1 MKLYIYDH
9 CPYCLKARMIF
20 GLKNIPVEL
29 HVLLNDDAE
38 TPTRMVGQKQVPILQ
53 KDDSRYMPESMD
65 IVHYVDKLDG
75 KPLLTGK
82 RSPAIEEWLRK
93 VNGYANKLLLPRFA
107 KSAFDEFSTPA
118 ARKYFV
124 DKKEASAGNFADL
137 LAHSDGLI
145 KNISDDLRA
154 LDKLIVKP
162 NAVNGE
168 LSEDDIQLFPLLRNL
183 TLVAGINLLAALLIT
198 AIIWRNR
205 HKSICYHQW
214 RFNPDPPRQPVFAG
228 CRRFQFFLLASLS
241 LVTHAALCQ
250 DIDADFMSRTTMNK
264 FLFAAAL
271 IVSGLLVGCNQL
283 TQYTITEQ
291 EINQSLA
298 KHNNFSKDI
307 GLPGVADAHIVL
319 TNLTSQIGREE
330 PNKVTLTGDANLDM
344 NSLFGS
350 QKATMKLKLKA
361 LPVFDKEKG
370 AIFLKEMEV
379 VDATVQ
385 PEKMQTV
392 MQTLLPY
399 LNQALRN
406 YFNQQP
412 AYVLREDGSQGEA
425 MAKKLAKGIE
435 VKPGEIV
442 IPFTD

>member
-183 TLVAGINLLAALLIT
+183 TLVAGINWPSRCCLSKLISVLRVNRSTGEAIT
-198 AIIWRNR
+198 APTSAPLTRM
-205 HKSICYHQW
+205 
-214 RFNPDPPRQPVFAG
+214 G
-228 CRRFQFFLLASLS
+228 RR
-241 LVTHAALCQ
+241 VP
-250 DIDADFMSRTTMNK
+250 
-264 FLFAAAL
+264 
-271 IVSGLLVGCNQL
+271 SGG
-283 TQYTITEQ
+283 
-291 EINQSLA
+291 
-298 KHNNFSKDI
+298 I
-307 GLPGVADAHIVL
+307 GARGP
-319 TNLTSQIGREE
+319 TS
-330 PNKVTLTGDANLDM
+330 
-344 NSLFGS
+344 
-350 QKATMKLKLKA
+350 
-361 LPVFDKEKG
+361 
-370 AIFLKEMEV
+370 
-379 VDATVQ
+379 
-385 PEKMQTV
+385 
-392 MQTLLPY
+392 TLL
-399 LNQALRN
+399 
-406 YFNQQP
+406 F
-412 AYVLREDGSQGEA
+412 
-425 MAKKLAKGIE
+425 
-435 VKPGEIV
+435 
-442 IPFTD
+442 

>member
-145 KNISDDLRA
+145 KNI
-154 LDKLIVKP
+154 
-162 NAVNGE
+162 E

-183 TLVAGINLLAALLIT
+183 TLVAGIN
-198 AIIWRNR
+198 W
-205 HKSICYHQW
+205 
-214 RFNPDPPRQPVFAG
+214 P
-228 CRRFQFFLLASLS
+228 
-241 LVTHAALCQ
+241 
-250 DIDADFMSRTTMNK
+250 SR
-264 FLFAAAL
+264 
-271 IVSGLLVGCNQL
+271 
-283 TQYTITEQ
+283 
-291 EINQSLA
+291 
-298 KHNNFSKDI
+298 
-307 GLPGVADAHIVL
+307 VADYRD
-319 TNLTSQIGREE
+319 N
-330 PNKVTLTGDANLDM
+330 
-344 NSLFGS
+344 
-350 QKATMKLKLKA
+350 
-361 LPVFDKEKG
+361 
-370 AIFLKEMEV
+370 
-379 VDATVQ
+379 
-385 PEKMQTV
+385 
-392 MQTLLPY
+392 
-399 LNQALRN
+399 
-406 YFNQQP
+406 
-412 AYVLREDGSQGEA
+412 
-425 MAKKLAKGIE
+425 MAKQTQINLLSSMAI
-435 VKPGEIV
+435 
-442 IPFTD
+442 

>member
-53 KDDSRYMPESMD
+53 KDDNRYMPESMD

-93 VNGYANKLLLPRFA
+93 VNGYVNKLLLPRFA

-183 TLVAGINLLAALLIT
+183 TLVAGIN
-198 AIIWRNR
+198 W
-205 HKSICYHQW
+205 
-214 RFNPDPPRQPVFAG
+214 P
-228 CRRFQFFLLASLS
+228 
-241 LVTHAALCQ
+241 
-250 DIDADFMSRTTMNK
+250 SR
-264 FLFAAAL
+264 
-271 IVSGLLVGCNQL
+271 
-283 TQYTITEQ
+283 
-291 EINQSLA
+291 
-298 KHNNFSKDI
+298 
-307 GLPGVADAHIVL
+307 VA
-319 TNLTSQIGREE
+319 
-330 PNKVTLTGDANLDM
+330 
-344 NSLFGS
+344 
-350 QKATMKLKLKA
+350 
-361 LPVFDKEKG
+361 
-370 AIFLKEMEV
+370 
-379 VDATVQ
+379 
-385 PEKMQTV
+385 
-392 MQTLLPY
+392 
-399 LNQALRN
+399 N
-406 YFNQQP
+406 YRDN
-412 AYVLREDGSQGEA
+412 
-425 MAKKLAKGIE
+425 MAKQTQINLLSSMAI
-435 VKPGEIV
+435 
-442 IPFTD
+442 

>member
-53 KDDSRYMPESMD
+53 KDDSRYM
-65 IVHYVDKLDG
+65 VDKLDG

-183 TLVAGINLLAALLIT
+183 TLVAGIN
-198 AIIWRNR
+198 W
-205 HKSICYHQW
+205 
-214 RFNPDPPRQPVFAG
+214 P
-228 CRRFQFFLLASLS
+228 
-241 LVTHAALCQ
+241 
-250 DIDADFMSRTTMNK
+250 SR
-264 FLFAAAL
+264 
-271 IVSGLLVGCNQL
+271 
-283 TQYTITEQ
+283 
-291 EINQSLA
+291 
-298 KHNNFSKDI
+298 
-307 GLPGVADAHIVL
+307 VADYRD
-319 TNLTSQIGREE
+319 N
-330 PNKVTLTGDANLDM
+330 
-344 NSLFGS
+344 
-350 QKATMKLKLKA
+350 
-361 LPVFDKEKG
+361 
-370 AIFLKEMEV
+370 
-379 VDATVQ
+379 
-385 PEKMQTV
+385 
-392 MQTLLPY
+392 
-399 LNQALRN
+399 
-406 YFNQQP
+406 
-412 AYVLREDGSQGEA
+412 
-425 MAKKLAKGIE
+425 MAKQTQINLLSSMAI
-435 VKPGEIV
+435 
-442 IPFTD
+442 

>member
-183 TLVAGINLLAALLIT
+183 TLVAGIN
-198 AIIWRNR
+198 W
-205 HKSICYHQW
+205 
-214 RFNPDPPRQPVFAG
+214 P
-228 CRRFQFFLLASLS
+228 
-241 LVTHAALCQ
+241 
-250 DIDADFMSRTTMNK
+250 SR
-264 FLFAAAL
+264 
-271 IVSGLLVGCNQL
+271 
-283 TQYTITEQ
+283 
-291 EINQSLA
+291 
-298 KHNNFSKDI
+298 
-307 GLPGVADAHIVL
+307 VAE
-319 TNLTSQIGREE
+319 IGRAH
-330 PNKVTLTGDANLDM
+330 V
-344 NSLFGS
+344 
-350 QKATMKLKLKA
+350 
-361 LPVFDKEKG
+361 
-370 AIFLKEMEV
+370 
-379 VDATVQ
+379 
-385 PEKMQTV
+385 
-392 MQTLLPY
+392 
-399 LNQALRN
+399 
-406 YFNQQP
+406 
-412 AYVLREDGSQGEA
+412 
-425 MAKKLAKGIE
+425 
-435 VKPGEIV
+435 
-442 IPFTD
+442 

>member
-183 TLVAGINLLAALLIT
+183 TLVAGIN
-198 AIIWRNR
+198 W
-205 HKSICYHQW
+205 
-214 RFNPDPPRQPVFAG
+214 
-228 CRRFQFFLLASLS
+228 
-241 LVTHAALCQ
+241 
-250 DIDADFMSRTTMNK
+250 
-264 FLFAAAL
+264 
-271 IVSGLLVGCNQL
+271 
-283 TQYTITEQ
+283 
-291 EINQSLA
+291 
-298 KHNNFSKDI
+298 
-307 GLPGVADAHIVL
+307 
-319 TNLTSQIGREE
+319 
-330 PNKVTLTGDANLDM
+330 
-344 NSLFGS
+344 
-350 QKATMKLKLKA
+350 
-361 LPVFDKEKG
+361 
-370 AIFLKEMEV
+370 
-379 VDATVQ
+379 
-385 PEKMQTV
+385 
-392 MQTLLPY
+392 
-399 LNQALRN
+399 
-406 YFNQQP
+406 
-412 AYVLREDGSQGEA
+412 
-425 MAKKLAKGIE
+425 
-435 VKPGEIV
+435 VKPRC
-442 IPFTD
+442 

>member
-65 IVHYVDKLDG
+65 VHYVDKLDG

-183 TLVAGINLLAALLIT
+183 TLVAGIN
-198 AIIWRNR
+198 W
-205 HKSICYHQW
+205 
-214 RFNPDPPRQPVFAG
+214 P
-228 CRRFQFFLLASLS
+228 
-241 LVTHAALCQ
+241 
-250 DIDADFMSRTTMNK
+250 SR
-264 FLFAAAL
+264 
-271 IVSGLLVGCNQL
+271 
-283 TQYTITEQ
+283 
-291 EINQSLA
+291 
-298 KHNNFSKDI
+298 
-307 GLPGVADAHIVL
+307 VADYRD
-319 TNLTSQIGREE
+319 N
-330 PNKVTLTGDANLDM
+330 
-344 NSLFGS
+344 
-350 QKATMKLKLKA
+350 
-361 LPVFDKEKG
+361 
-370 AIFLKEMEV
+370 
-379 VDATVQ
+379 
-385 PEKMQTV
+385 
-392 MQTLLPY
+392 
-399 LNQALRN
+399 
-406 YFNQQP
+406 
-412 AYVLREDGSQGEA
+412 
-425 MAKKLAKGIE
+425 MAKQTQINLLSSMAI
-435 VKPGEIV
+435 
-442 IPFTD
+442 

>member
-1 MKLYIYDH
+1 MEESRETIIYDH

-162 NAVNGE
+162 NAVNGK

-183 TLVAGINLLAALLIT
+183 TLVAGIN
-198 AIIWRNR
+198 W
-205 HKSICYHQW
+205 
-214 RFNPDPPRQPVFAG
+214 P
-228 CRRFQFFLLASLS
+228 
-241 LVTHAALCQ
+241 
-250 DIDADFMSRTTMNK
+250 SR
-264 FLFAAAL
+264 
-271 IVSGLLVGCNQL
+271 
-283 TQYTITEQ
+283 
-291 EINQSLA
+291 
-298 KHNNFSKDI
+298 
-307 GLPGVADAHIVL
+307 VADYRD
-319 TNLTSQIGREE
+319 N
-330 PNKVTLTGDANLDM
+330 
-344 NSLFGS
+344 
-350 QKATMKLKLKA
+350 
-361 LPVFDKEKG
+361 
-370 AIFLKEMEV
+370 
-379 VDATVQ
+379 
-385 PEKMQTV
+385 
-392 MQTLLPY
+392 
-399 LNQALRN
+399 
-406 YFNQQP
+406 
-412 AYVLREDGSQGEA
+412 
-425 MAKKLAKGIE
+425 MAKQTQINLLSSMAI
-435 VKPGEIV
+435 
-442 IPFTD
+442 

>member
-1 MKLYIYDH
+1 
-9 CPYCLKARMIF
+9 MIF

-38 TPTRMVGQKQVPILQ
+38 TPTGWSVKTGSHSA

-168 LSEDDIQLFPLLRNL
+168 LS
-183 TLVAGINLLAALLIT
+183 
-198 AIIWRNR
+198 
-205 HKSICYHQW
+205 
-214 RFNPDPPRQPVFAG
+214 
-228 CRRFQFFLLASLS
+228 
-241 LVTHAALCQ
+241 
-250 DIDADFMSRTTMNK
+250 
-264 FLFAAAL
+264 
-271 IVSGLLVGCNQL
+271 
-283 TQYTITEQ
+283 
-291 EINQSLA
+291 
-298 KHNNFSKDI
+298 
-307 GLPGVADAHIVL
+307 
-319 TNLTSQIGREE
+319 GR
-330 PNKVTLTGDANLDM
+330 
-344 NSLFGS
+344 
-350 QKATMKLKLKA
+350 
-361 LPVFDKEKG
+361 
-370 AIFLKEMEV
+370 
-379 VDATVQ
+379 
-385 PEKMQTV
+385 
-392 MQTLLPY
+392 
-399 LNQALRN
+399 
-406 YFNQQP
+406 
-412 AYVLREDGSQGEA
+412 
-425 MAKKLAKGIE
+425 
-435 VKPGEIV
+435 
-442 IPFTD
+442 